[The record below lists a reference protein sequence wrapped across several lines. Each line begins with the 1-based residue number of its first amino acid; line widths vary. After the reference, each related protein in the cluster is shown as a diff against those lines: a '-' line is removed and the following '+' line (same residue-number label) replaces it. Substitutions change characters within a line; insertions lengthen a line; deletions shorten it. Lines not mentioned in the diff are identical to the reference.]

1 MDKNKD
7 INDKKL
13 NSEKVIITIKKII
26 IILMML

>member
-13 NSEKVIITIKKII
+13 NIEKVIITIKKII
-26 IILMML
+26 IILMMF

>member
-13 NSEKVIITIKKII
+13 NIEKVIITIKKII